1 MSQTF
6 GNKRG
11 FMHITL
17 HEVLIFARGLI
28 RLWPKFVRDFG
39 LRQGLQWGF
48 WSAQNWVSSDRVLRE
63 IDAYWR
69 IRGMVIGETAMKQER
84 DE

>member
-1 MSQTF
+1 VEVSDDEDGAAAMSQTF

-39 LRQGLQWGF
+39 LRQGL
-48 WSAQNWVSSDRVLRE
+48 
-63 IDAYWR
+63 
-69 IRGMVIGETAMKQER
+69 
-84 DE
+84 